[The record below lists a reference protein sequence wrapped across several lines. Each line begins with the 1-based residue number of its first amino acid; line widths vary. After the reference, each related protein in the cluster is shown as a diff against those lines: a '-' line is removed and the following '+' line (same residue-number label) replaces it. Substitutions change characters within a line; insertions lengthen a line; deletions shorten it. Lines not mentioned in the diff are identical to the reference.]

1 LALKVHIGDNGLWK
15 YFSKLSN
22 RLRRALVR
30 VMTKKLMVTLVE
42 LHDQKGETSLQ
53 HSTDLGF
60 MPEWPNSSHS
70 SVKTHENPPG
80 IIFFLSTV
88 YVRNKIFWSDEPQN
102 QAPCMEETRPC
113 LSSAHPHP
121 HSKVWW

>member
-60 MPEWPNSSHS
+60 MPEWPNSKNLLS
-70 SVKTHENPPG
+70 ENPPG
-80 IIFFLSTV
+80 IILFFKAL
-88 YVRNKIFWSDEPQN
+88 F
-102 QAPCMEETRPC
+102 
-113 LSSAHPHP
+113 L
-121 HSKVWW
+121 